1 MSSITVFTNNTW
13 NTTVSTTTQYSRLSY
28 MMEISVII
36 EDLGRENGLYS
47 I

>member
-28 MMEISVII
+28 MMEIAVII
-36 EDLGRENGLYS
+36 EDLGRENGLYN

>member
-36 EDLGRENGLYS
+36 ENLGRENGLYS

>member
-36 EDLGRENGLYS
+36 EGLGRENGLYS